1 MSDIDET
8 FLEAEGAAGAE
19 QAGKPAGNKKC
30 LNCGAEL
37 KGVYCHEC
45 GQKDLPKRQ
54 TTLELLSN
62 FVSSFSNYEGKFF
75 LTVKYLILRPGFLAQ
90 DYNAGHRERYFHP
103 VRMYAFISFIFFL
116 IFFSLP
122 ETPDKPDDKTELT
135 DEDHRELAA
144 DSLRDRRKVNK
155 QLAEWGLDTTIVN
168 IDSMVQT
175 VPDSIKG
182 KKGIRYSDKKSK
194 SGFTLTKSDF
204 KTVGA
209 YDSAQL
215 RLPEDKRDG
224 WFGRRINHRLI
235 ELNNRYSGEKSNFTK
250 DFWSAIKEQFPKMLF
265 LLLPIFALLLKLLY
279 VRRNYFYSE
288 HLVFSIYFYNFFYFA
303 GSLMMMAGLVASLDW
318 LSTVI
323 AWGIYIYLLFSM
335 KRMYGQGWGKTVAKF
350 FLFSVA
356 FSFCLFL
363 TFTISILVLLM
374 II

>member
-1 MSDIDET
+1 MGDIDET

-19 QAGKPAGNKKC
+19 QTGKPAGNKKC

-37 KGVYCHEC
+37 KGTYCHEC

-103 VRMYAFISFIFFL
+103 VRMYAFISFVFFL

-122 ETPDKPDDKTELT
+122 ESPEKPDDKTELT
-135 DEDHRELAA
+135 DEDRRELDA
-144 DSLRDRRKVNK
+144 DSLEHRREINK
-155 QLAEWGLDTTIVN
+155 KLAAWGLDTTVVN
-168 IDSMVQT
+168 LDSMAQT
-175 VPDSIKG
+175 LPDSTR
-182 KKGIRYSDKKSK
+182 KGIGYSDKKRK
-194 SGFTLTKSDF
+194 SGFTLTKTDF
-204 KTVGA
+204 ETIEA

-215 RLPEDKRDG
+215 ALPEEKRDG
-224 WFGRRINHRLI
+224 WLERRLTERSI
-235 ELNNRYSGEKSNFTK
+235 ELNKRYENNNDSFGK
-250 DFWSAIKEQFPKMLF
+250 DLWKAGKEQFPKMLF
-265 LLLPIFALLLKLLY
+265 FLLPVFALLLKLLY

-303 GSLMMMAGLVASLDW
+303 GSLMMLAGLVASLDW

-323 AWGIYIYLLFSM
+323 GWGIYIYFLFSL

-350 FLFSVA
+350 FI
-356 FSFCLFL
+356 FSFAFFFCLLFA
-363 TFTISILVLLM
+363 FTITFLVIIMIL
-374 II
+374 